1 MLHDGRAR
9 PARRPASVIPGG
21 FRAAAYDF
29 VVKNKPPYAI
39 ESVDNALRILQAL
52 RDSGRVRVSD
62 LAAELGIARSTA
74 HRLLAMLVYRDFAVQ
89 ADDRSYLPGPA
100 LSARPLRGEPAQRLR
115 RALRPH
121 MEALCDRVG
130 ETVNLMVRIGTQ
142 TRFLHTVESAQIL
155 RVGDRQ
161 GTILP
166 AWKTSGGKALL
177 AELPDAELTAL
188 LRGAAGRPPD
198 GITDTE
204 RRSLVSELRR
214 VREQGYAE
222 NVEETESGVC
232 AVGVCVRDRAGE
244 AVAALTVSAPSV
256 RYTPDR
262 VRVFVRELRNTT
274 GRAETD
280 ISLLTDR
287 GGSDTA
293 PGSPRRLTRQAAQMP
308 RKTHT
313 NPSPPACPAIS

>member
-1 MLHDGRAR
+1 M
-9 PARRPASVIPGG
+9 
-21 FRAAAYDF
+21 
-29 VVKNKPPYAI
+29 KNKPPYAI

-89 ADDRSYLPGPA
+89 AEDRSYLPGPA

-115 RALRPH
+115 QVLRPH
-121 MEALCDRVG
+121 MEALRDQVA
-130 ETVNLMVRIGTQ
+130 ETVNLMVRLGTQ
-142 TRFLHTVESAQIL
+142 TRFLYTVESAHIL

-166 AWKTSGGKALL
+166 AWKTSGGKVLL
-177 AELPDAELTAL
+177 AELPDTELTAL

-198 GITDTE
+198 GITVAE
-204 RRSLVSELRR
+204 RRALVSELRR

-222 NVEETESGVC
+222 NIEETESGVC
-232 AVGVCVRDRAGE
+232 AIGVCLRDRAGE
-244 AVAALTVSAPSV
+244 AVAALSVSAPSV

-262 VRVFVRELRNTT
+262 ARLFVRELRSAAT
-274 GRAETD
+274 RAETD
-280 ISLLTDR
+280 ISLLTYR
-287 GGSDTA
+287 GTSERATRLRGR
-293 PGSPRRLTRQAAQMP
+293 GSPP
-308 RKTHT
+308 
-313 NPSPPACPAIS
+313 